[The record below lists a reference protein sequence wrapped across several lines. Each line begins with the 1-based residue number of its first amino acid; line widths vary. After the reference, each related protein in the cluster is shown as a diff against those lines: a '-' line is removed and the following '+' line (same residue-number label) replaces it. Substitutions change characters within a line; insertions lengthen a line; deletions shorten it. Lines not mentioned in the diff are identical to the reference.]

1 MVLRQLQNLLGH
13 LYDVPAHYDVCDF
26 LLTDRS
32 RLASLIGDQIAIDTD
47 EQVFIAEEADGP
59 RLGVYIDQT
68 VLLRLAERNPLNL
81 LNEDN
86 LGDYCTALEG
96 VSHFHYLAWSL
107 ALGRNVSLLELE
119 LQAEIDKYAA
129 ALLLRMSQ
137 SEGRFPQEL
146 HSSLFFKVGFLP
158 DLDAASL
165 YRYREAS
172 HYAARYCRSLDE
184 RYLRRRCRRPE
195 AWLAE
200 LRRLYR
206 YGHHEKMRH
215 AATH

>member
-13 LYDVPAHYDVCDF
+13 LYDAPIDYDVRDF

-32 RLASLIGDQIAIDTD
+32 RVLSCIDVETGVDTD
-47 EQVFIAEEADGP
+47 EQVFIADDADGP
-59 RLGVYIDQT
+59 RLGVYIDNA
-68 VLLRLAERNPLNL
+68 VLSRLTRRNPLCL
-81 LNEDN
+81 LDENN

-107 ALGRNVSLLELE
+107 GQGRNVSLLELE

-137 SEGRFPQEL
+137 SEGRFPEEL
-146 HSSLFFKVGFLP
+146 HASLFFRIGFLP

-165 YRYREAS
+165 QRYQEAS

-184 RYLRRRCRRPE
+184 RYLRRRRRRPE
-195 AWLAE
+195 AWLIE

-206 YGHHEKMRH
+206 YGHHEKMRR
-215 AATH
+215 AAMH